1 MSDLLTP
8 QPTHPN
14 DKLLPYGGAHTQL
27 QKGATFG
34 KIVLEVR

>member
-14 DKLLPYGGAHTQL
+14 DKLLPYAGARI
-27 QKGATFG
+27 KKR
-34 KIVLEVR
+34 KIKSIFILRQVS